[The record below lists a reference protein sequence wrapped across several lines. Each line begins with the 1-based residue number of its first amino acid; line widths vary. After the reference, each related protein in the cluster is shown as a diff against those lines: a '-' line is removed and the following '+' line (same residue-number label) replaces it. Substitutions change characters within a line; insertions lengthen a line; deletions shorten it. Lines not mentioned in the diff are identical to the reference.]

1 MPPIAASD
9 SQLYRVEDRGRDT
22 LLSLAGDWGAAQRLP
37 TSHTLF
43 KALLDAR
50 TDDAVPVV
58 IDGSDLQSAHPRVA
72 ALVYA
77 VTEHLRAH
85 AITVEITGLPDS
97 VRDLIGL
104 ARPPVPSDEK
114 PRRGPWLTRLGA
126 FGRERFGAVTRTAE
140 LVGNAFAS
148 TPKLAIGR
156 AQVRWVDFTALVR
169 ETGAAS
175 LPVVTIVNL
184 LIGAVLGFV
193 GAVQL
198 GAFGAGLYL
207 ADLVGIAVAREMA
220 AVMTAIIM
228 AGRIG
233 ATFAAHLATMEAN
246 EEIDALRMIGV
257 SPFEFL
263 VLPRLT
269 ALTLMMP
276 LLFLYAAT
284 LGIGGG
290 MIVAD
295 MVLDTSPASFI
306 GRLQDAVAVRHFVI
320 GFVKAVCF
328 GVLIALSSCYLGM
341 SAGRNAAEVGRAAT
355 RTVVVSIIGIIVI
368 DAIFALCTNALGI

>member
-1 MPPIAASD
+1 M
-9 SQLYRVEDRGRDT
+9 YRIEARPDGVA
-22 LLSLAGDWGAAQRLP
+22 LVLAGDWGASAQLP
-37 TSHTLF
+37 TTQRIVAEVLG
-43 KALLDAR
+43 AR
-50 TDDAVPVV
+50 THDAAPVV
-58 IDGSDLQSAHPRVA
+58 IDGTELASAHPRVA
-72 ALVYA
+72 AVVYG
-77 VTEHLRAH
+77 VNEQLRMRS
-85 AITVEITGLPDS
+85 VEVRYEDLPDS
-97 VRDLIGL
+97 VHALVTL
-104 ARPPVPSDEK
+104 ARPAQPEEG
-114 PRRGPWLTRLGA
+114 RRDRAHWLNRLGKRG
-126 FGRERFGAVTRTAE
+126 GRRVASVADTAE
-140 LVGNAFAS
+140 LIGNAFAA
-148 TPKLAIGR
+148 TPKLAVGK
-156 AQVRWVDFTALVR
+156 AQARWVDFMALIR

-175 LPVVTIVNL
+175 LPVVTVVNL

-198 GAFGAGLYL
+198 ATFGAGLYL

-220 AVMTAIIM
+220 AIMTAFIM

-276 LLFLYAAT
+276 LLFLYAAA

-295 MVLDTSPASFI
+295 VVLNTSPASFL
-306 GRLQDAVAVRHFVI
+306 GRLQDAVAMRHFVI
-320 GFVKAVCF
+320 GFIKAVCF
-328 GVLIALSSCYLGM
+328 GVLIALASCYLGM
-341 SAGRNAAEVGRAAT
+341 RAGRNAAEVGRAAT

-368 DAIFALCTNALGI
+368 DAIFALCTNALGV